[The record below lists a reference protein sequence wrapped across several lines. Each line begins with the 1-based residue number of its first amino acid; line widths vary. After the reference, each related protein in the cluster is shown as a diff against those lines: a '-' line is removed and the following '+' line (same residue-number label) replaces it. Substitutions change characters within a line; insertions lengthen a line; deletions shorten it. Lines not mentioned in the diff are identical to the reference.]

1 MRAKFEV
8 GSIVYLDGRTPKF
21 LKAPRHRAR
30 TVVGV
35 VYKPRLQACLYKLG
49 DNRLIDDP
57 LYLFRSYMLHPIKDM
72 PGVGRPR
79 QKRRYHF
86 HKHNQKPNCGVVS
99 DFQGQN
105 QRLDEDLG
113 NCIAFPTNRN
123 SQLEEITIRRGR

>member
-1 MRAKFEV
+1 MRAKFKV
-8 GSIVYLDGRTPKF
+8 GSTVYLDGRTPQF
-21 LKAPRHRAR
+21 LEAPRHRAR

-57 LYLFRSYMLHPIKDM
+57 LYLFRSYMLHSIKDM

-86 HKHNQKPNCGVVS
+86 HHNHKLNCVVAS
-99 DFQGQN
+99 EIQGQN
-105 QRLDEDLG
+105 QRLDGDLG
-113 NCIAFPTNRN
+113 NCIAFPANRN
-123 SQLEEITIRRGR
+123 SQLEKITNRRGR

>member
-1 MRAKFEV
+1 MKAKFEI
-8 GSIVYLDGRTPKF
+8 GSAVYLNGRTPQF
-21 LKAPRHRAR
+21 LEAPRHRAR

-72 PGVGRPR
+72 PGGGRPR

-86 HKHNQKPNCGVVS
+86 HHNQKPDCGVKS

-105 QRLDEDLG
+105 QRLEGDLG
-113 NCIAFPTNRN
+113 NCPASSANRN
-123 SQLEEITIRRGR
+123 SQLEEITIRREG